1 MNKCDFCGGYINNK
15 CFASD
20 GKRADCCKAAEQKMR
35 MLIKDGKVIKLTR
48 FHTQINGVD
57 KLNEI
62 EIYLNQIGCEN
73 IMHIS
78 TIGEDMIVVY
88 REEVEDERV

>member
-1 MNKCDFCGGYINNK
+1 MNKCDFCGGYINYK
-15 CFASD
+15 CFVGD
-20 GKRADCCKAAEQKMR
+20 EKRADCCKEAEQKMR
-35 MLIKDGKVIKLTR
+35 TLIKDSKVIKITR

-62 EIYLNQIGCEN
+62 EIYLNQIGYEN

-78 TIGEDMIVVY
+78 TIGEDMLVVY
-88 REEVEDERV
+88 REEVEE